1 MSPRT
6 RRPFASRRSSRVSDL
21 AKRRLKTLIKI
32 LVSAGAMIIVFR
44 AIDWDQTRNILVAA
58 HPGYLFMAIVLFV
71 FSKVSSAFR
80 LNVYFRNI
88 GLVLS
93 EWENVKLAWLGMFYN
108 LFLPGGIGGDGYKV
122 YLLHKRSGISAR
134 LLAAGAL
141 VDRLS
146 GMIALGALAC
156 VGFFFLDLKQVP
168 VWLNYLI
175 LMAGL
180 LAFPVFYGLKVL
192 IFKSFTKGFLIT
204 SLYSCLTQG
213 LQVICAYFLLL
224 SLGVTDQYLEYQ
236 VLFLVSSVVAVLPFT
251 IGGVGARELTFI
263 LGHEFLMIDKN
274 TAVAFSL
281 MFFLITLF
289 VSVFGA
295 WVPAEKK

>member
-1 MSPRT
+1 MSER
-6 RRPFASRRSSRVSDL
+6 L
-21 AKRRLKTLIKI
+21 KKRLKTLIKI
-32 LVSAGAMIIVFR
+32 LVSSGAMIVVFR
-44 AIDWDQTRNILVAA
+44 AIDWDQTRSILISA
-58 HPGYLFMAIVLFV
+58 HLGYLSLAIVLFTL
-71 FSKVSSAFR
+71 SKVSSAFR

-88 GLVLS
+88 ELELS
-93 EWENVKLAWLGMFYN
+93 EWENIKLAWLGMFYN

-122 YLLHKRSGISAR
+122 YLLHKRSGIGAK

-146 GMIALGALAC
+146 GMVALCALAC
-156 VGFFFLDLKQVP
+156 LGFFSLTLEHVP
-168 VWLNYLI
+168 DWLNWLI
-175 LMAGL
+175 LLAGL
-180 LAFPVFYGLKVL
+180 LAFPVFFGLKTL
-192 IFKSFTKGFLIT
+192 FFKSFKDHFFKT
-204 SLYSCLTQG
+204 SLYSLLTQG
-213 LQVICAYFLLL
+213 LQVICAYFILI
-224 SLGVTDQYLEYQ
+224 SIGISDQFLEYQ

-263 LGHEFLMIDKN
+263 LGYEFLMIDKN

-295 WVPAEKK
+295 LVPTEKTKKS

>member
-1 MSPRT
+1 MSDRT
-6 RRPFASRRSSRVSDL
+6 
-21 AKRRLKTLIKI
+21 KKRLKTLIKI
-32 LVSAGAMIIVFR
+32 LVSIVAMVIVFR
-44 AIDWDQTRNILVAA
+44 AIDWDQTKALLLSSHWGFLLIAML
-58 HPGYLFMAIVLFV
+58 LFTL
-71 FSKVSSAFR
+71 SKVSSALR

-88 GLVLS
+88 QLQLS

-122 YLLHKRSGISAR
+122 YLLHKRSGIGAK

-146 GMIALGALAC
+146 GMVALCALAC
-156 VGFFFLDLKQVP
+156 VGFFFLNLPQIP
-168 VWLNYLI
+168 GWLNALVLI
-175 LMAGL
+175 GGF
-180 LAFPVFYGLKVL
+180 LAFLVFYGLKL
-192 IFKSFTKGFLIT
+192 ILFKSFKQYFFVT
-204 SLYSCLTQG
+204 SFYSFLTQG
-213 LQVICAYFLLL
+213 LQVACAYFILR
-224 SLGVTDQYLEYQ
+224 SLGVSEQFLEYQ

-263 LGHEFLMIDKN
+263 LGHEYLLIDKN

-295 WVPAEKK
+295 LVPTEKKDE